1 MMMFRSSATLALL
14 LATASSFQIP
24 NKPKGTCGSRDQIVK
39 TIAFGYLDGL
49 AGESK
54 GSESKSTKGAPG
66 KKFSLSPEADAGP
79 VRDKPVTAKKE
90 KGAGPKFKPVAETS
104 SNFLD
109 GLKKNTEMAK
119 PVTAEEGPTA
129 GITKSYLEG
138 LKNTPEIV
146 KSVPKSVAESVNG
159 AAVGGA
165 KSSVVGL
172 ESIPD
177 IVKTVPNPVPA
188 PGPVFSLGGPRDT
201 PPPPMSSRKPVTKP
215 VKKPLKK
222 AAASMSYLDGL
233 KDAPPAPKAA
243 FFADVVPTAPP
254 VIKAAPEIAKVA
266 PPAPPVVKATP
277 EIAKVAP
284 PAPPVVKPIPPP
296 PVVAASV
303 ESKMPEPVT
312 AEKKSGSSWVTN
324 IALLGVG
331 TVLGLLWENHLD
343 LLDDDLL
350 PFDNPFDSL

>member
-1 MMMFRSSATLALL
+1 MMFRSSATLALL

-24 NKPKGTCGSRDQIVK
+24 NKPKGTCGSRDRIVK

-66 KKFSLSPEADAGP
+66 KKFSLSPEAGA
-79 VRDKPVTAKKE
+79 AKKE

-109 GLKKNTEMAK
+109 GLKKNTEIAK

-177 IVKTVPNPVPA
+177 IVKTLPSPVPA

-222 AAASMSYLDGL
+222 AATSMSYLDGL

-254 VIKAAPEIAKVA
+254 VI
-266 PPAPPVVKATP
+266 KATP